1 MLSIAAFITLHPPDS
16 HPARMTGPEIKTSPL
31 THQNLSAHSQHLP
44 RCHNQQS
51 IGFPVPLKFT
61 LQAKF
66 TPCLTANTL
75 VMNKILPMMSPP
87 PAPASP
93 LPSVNRIRPNR
104 TKCIVIKLPIEYS
117 VWVHN
122 TLQVTRCSG
131 VGAGWPPAEWAK
143 VVSKGPLD
151 VWQAS
156 PINYDWGLAKH
167 AIIEVIGPTQPYLG
181 RELSIAD
188 TQGLPTWQG
197 VITGHVLYGVGKK
210 FAIVS
215 KNNWL
220 GFATAA
226 EAAYP
231 FKPCLIKII
240 QPDPRVVPCNQAR
253 VSEGN
258 KILILRNRNP
268 EERAPLEQTQA
279 QLATNPNVV
288 VTTPG
293 RDHAL
298 ALRDHHLGL
307 RQERGAPAR
316 EGEFAMHL
324 S

>member
-1 MLSIAAFITLHPPDS
+1 MSNC
-16 HPARMTGPEIKTSPL
+16 
-31 THQNLSAHSQHLP
+31 QYP
-44 RCHNQQS
+44 REQDFTDDEWD
-51 IGFPVPLKFT
+51 GFTQLNDNEDDQ
-61 LQAKF
+61 L
-66 TPCLTANTL
+66 
-75 VMNKILPMMSPP
+75 SPP

-104 TKCIVIKLPIEYS
+104 TKCIVIKLPS
-117 VWVHN
+117 S
-122 TLQVTRCSG
+122 TR
-131 VGAGWPPAEWAK
+131 
-143 VVSKGPLD
+143 
-151 VWQAS
+151 
-156 PINYDWGLAKH
+156 
-167 AIIEVIGPTQPYLG
+167 
-181 RELSIAD
+181 
-188 TQGLPTWQG
+188 

-215 KNNWL
+215 KNNCL

-279 QLATNPNVV
+279 QLATNTMFGFARLGGLQPNVV

>member
-1 MLSIAAFITLHPPDS
+1 
-16 HPARMTGPEIKTSPL
+16 MTGPEIKTSPL

-44 RCHNQQS
+44 PLSQS
-51 IGFPVPLKFT
+51 AINWLSSTIKIYSASQIHTMSNCQYPRDEQDFTDDEWDGFTQLNDNEDDQ
-61 LQAKF
+61 L
-66 TPCLTANTL
+66 
-75 VMNKILPMMSPP
+75 SPP

-122 TLQVTRCSG
+122 TLQVTRCSAG